1 MSVKAGNELFG
12 DPAPNVVKTLRVSYT
27 LGGEPKKVEIPENG
41 VFEVAGTPLPTNP
54 RETSVVAVLGKRG
67 DRAALPVILKL
78 AQEGPPDVRLA
89 AIQALANMGDVSA
102 VPLLLETAASGQ
114 AQAVAALDSL
124 ADLPDKAVDAKL
136 EALLDSST
144 GQQKLVVIELLGRRE
159 IAAAV
164 PALLKLTAGD
174 DKGARDAAFACV
186 GLTIDQSNL
195 AAPSN
200 IWCSRRPPTWPRRP
214 RPRCRRLVC
223 ACPIA
228 TQPHVC

>member
-1 MSVKAGNELFG
+1 MELLVEQLKSADEDFFEVGLSMAHLIPGAMTETLVAEISKPLPVPEGNAPVLIITKAEYGSKDTWADVTQTVVDALQGGSVSVKAGNELFG

-114 AQAVAALDSL
+114 
-124 ADLPDKAVDAKL
+124 
-136 EALLDSST
+136 
-144 GQQKLVVIELLGRRE
+144 
-159 IAAAV
+159 
-164 PALLKLTAGD
+164 
-174 DKGARDAAFACV
+174 GARLSRRSTAWRTCP
-186 GLTIDQSNL
+186 TRQPMRSSKHCWT
-195 AAPSN
+195 AAPA
-200 IWCSRRPPTWPRRP
+200 SRSWS
-214 RPRCRRLVC
+214 
-223 ACPIA
+223 
-228 TQPHVC
+228 